1 MNEVIRGDVLCEIF
15 SKLSMKDVR
24 GLRVLSRSV
33 KELVESN
40 RFLFVYEKNNKV
52 ECRKFKFMLYAIR
65 NMYTMMRMDKFVNLK
80 MTPELLAILD
90 SRINECNY
98 SSKVINNCAA
108 NESIPFEFYEKYSNI
123 FNILNLLV
131 NRNNLNVI
139 YYEKHIDCIK
149 NRDWYFICGKKL
161 PEWFFEKHIEKWQ
174 SENNWCTIIKNKHIS
189 TQFIEKNLRI
199 DSSLSPHIWICLC
212 DKNFPASFYEKH
224 ISCVNFNTLAYRTDL
239 PLDFYEKYIDK
250 FIPNIYIL
258 IHNPSIPFEFLIPHI
273 NEKHHHNI
281 IDYLK

>member
-1 MNEVIRGDVLCEIF
+1 MVSIQSDVLCEIF

-80 MTPELLAILD
+80 MTPELLSILEC
-90 SRINECNY
+90 RINECNY

-123 FNILNLLV
+123 FNILNLLER
-131 NRNNLNVI
+131 RNDLNVI
-139 YYEKHIDCIK
+139 YYEKHIDCI
-149 NRDWYFICGKKL
+149 NIRNWYFICGKKL

-174 SENNWCTIIKNKHIS
+174 AENNWCVIIKNKHIS

-258 IHNPSIPFEFLIPHI
+258 IHNPSIPFEFLIPYI
-273 NEKHHHNI
+273 NNKHHYNI